1 VIYVDNREKPTIIE
15 NGKKVFPDLIVKQ
28 LKIGDVESEE
38 IVIERKEVADFLS
51 SISDGRLQKQ
61 ALQMQPFPH
70 RYIIIEGDFD
80 QLRSKSRRY
89 RRYSNKTIF
98 GMIASLE
105 MKYNVS
111 VLRVNNNQQFWLLV
125 NRLLYKKD
133 DTKVVE
139 YSKTYKPK
147 IKAENKKDVYLSMIC
162 CIPGISEG
170 KGKLIT
176 DNFKLKE
183 LFTLEIDDL
192 IKVKGIG
199 KGLASKIKEVFK

>member
-1 VIYVDNREKPTIIE
+1 MIYVDNREKPLIID
-15 NGKKVFPDLIVKQ
+15 NGKKVFPDLIVKR
-28 LKIGDVESEE
+28 LDVGDIEYKDL
-38 IVIERKEVADFLS
+38 VIERKEVADFLS
-51 SISDGRLQKQ
+51 SIPDGRLKKQ
-61 ALQMQPFPH
+61 ALNMQPFPN
-70 RYIIIEGDFD
+70 RFIIIEGDFD

-105 MKYNVS
+105 MKYNVR
-111 VLRVNNNQQFWLLV
+111 VLRVNNNLQFWLLV
-125 NRLLYKKD
+125 NRLISKLEDK
-133 DTKVVE
+133 TVIE

-170 KGKLIT
+170 KGKLVL
-176 DNFKLKE
+176 DNFELKQ
-183 LFTLEIDDL
+183 LYTLEIDDL

>member
-1 VIYVDNREKPTIIE
+1 MIYVDNREKPNIID
-15 NGKKVFPDLIVKQ
+15 NGKKVFPDLIIKRLDV
-28 LKIGDVESEE
+28 GDVESKD

-61 ALQMQPFPH
+61 ALNMQPFPN
-70 RYIIIEGDFD
+70 RFIIIEGDFD

-125 NRLLYKKD
+125 NRLLYKMEDKG
-133 DTKVVE
+133 VIE
-139 YSKTYKPK
+139 YTKTYKPK
-147 IKAENKKDVYLSMIC
+147 IKAENKKDVYLSMVC